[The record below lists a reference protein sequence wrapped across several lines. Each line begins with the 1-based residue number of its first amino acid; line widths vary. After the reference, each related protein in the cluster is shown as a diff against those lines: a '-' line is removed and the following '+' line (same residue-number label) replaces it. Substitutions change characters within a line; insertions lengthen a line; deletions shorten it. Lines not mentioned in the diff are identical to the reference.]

1 MRDLSSRSVVTY
13 RRYRITLSAQ
23 DGGGW
28 AVVIRSPGGAGAR
41 GGEVLRNSVPRG
53 YAILLEEARQR
64 IDRSLDGAAWQ
75 HSP

>member
-1 MRDLSSRSVVTY
+1 MRELSSRSVVTY
-13 RRYRITLSAQ
+13 RRHRITLCAQ

-28 AVVIRSPGGAGAR
+28 AALIRSPGRAGPR

-53 YAILLEEARQR
+53 HAILLDEARQR

-75 HSP
+75 RAP